1 MSGIIKYAFN
11 KLAKRPETIVL
22 NPQPLDPNQ
31 QSPNPTPMQSNHLTQ
46 GMAPTLAGMVKVFD
60 TAPEAKGIFE
70 SHFGIDLQALAGLS
84 PHELGSM
91 TDMILQAKEFMQHLP
106 TIEQHIADYIKAVT
120 DYNTF
125 IARSVK
131 AGFSGIK
138 EIDKSRL
145 DIFLEM
151 AGYKAHT
158 EKLGRKSDN
167 TIQQIE
173 RDRDNFISLSDFTLQ
188 TALEIKATALAKSK
202 EQVEQ
207 RPVVAA
213 EQAQQR
219 EIVNQRKQQ
228 IKDLITY
235 GTRGKQ

>member
-1 MSGIIKYAFN
+1 MSAIVKYVFG
-11 KLAKRPETIVL
+11 KLTKKPQATLLNSQPINSQSSQIQQPE
-22 NPQPLDPNQ
+22 
-31 QSPNPTPMQSNHLTQ
+31 QSNHLTQ
-46 GMAPTLAGMVKVFD
+46 GMAPSLSALVKVFD

-70 SHFGIDLQALAGLS
+70 SHFGIDLQALAGMS
-84 PHELGSM
+84 PQELGKM

-106 TIEQHIADYIKAVT
+106 TIEQHITDYVKAVT

-125 IARSVK
+125 IARSTK
-131 AGFSGIK
+131 AGFAGIK

-167 TIQQIE
+167 AVKQIE
-173 RDRDNFISLSDFTLQ
+173 ADRDNYINLSDFTLQ
-188 TALEIKATALAKSK
+188 TALQIKATALAKAK

-207 RPVVAA
+207 RPIVTA
-213 EQAQQR
+213 ELAQQR

-228 IKDLITY
+228 VKDLITY
-235 GTRGKQ
+235 GTRGR

>member
-11 KLAKRPETIVL
+11 KLAKKPQTIVL
-22 NPQPLDPNQ
+22 NPQPLEPNQ
-31 QSPNPTPMQSNHLTQ
+31 QSPNPTPTQSNHLTQ
-46 GMAPTLAGMVKVFD
+46 GMAPSLAGMVKVFD

-151 AGYKAHT
+151 AGYKAHQ

-167 TIQQIE
+167 AVQQIE
-173 RDRDNFISLSDFTLQ
+173 VDRDNFISLSDFTLQ
-188 TALEIKATALAKSK
+188 TALQIKATALAKSK

-213 EQAQQR
+213 ELAQQR

-228 IKDLITY
+228 IKDLIQY

>member
-1 MSGIIKYAFN
+1 MSAIVKYLFG
-11 KLAKRPETIVL
+11 KLAKKPQAIVL
-22 NPQPLDPNQ
+22 NPQPIHSQSTQIQ
-31 QSPNPTPMQSNHLTQ
+31 QPEQSNHLTG
-46 GMAPTLAGMVKVFD
+46 GMAPSLSTLVKVFD

-70 SHFGIDLQALAGLS
+70 NHFGIDLQALAGMS
-84 PHELGSM
+84 PQELGKM

-106 TIEQHIADYIKAVT
+106 TIEQHINDYIKAVT

-131 AGFSGIK
+131 AGFTGIK

-145 DIFLEM
+145 DVFLEM

-167 TIQQIE
+167 AVKQIE
-173 RDRDNFISLSDFTLQ
+173 ADKDNFISLSDFTLQ
-188 TALEIKATALAKSK
+188 TALQIKATALAKAK

-213 EQAQQR
+213 EQAEQR
-219 EIVNQRKQQ
+219 EIVNRRKQE
-228 IKDLITY
+228 IKNLITY

>member
-1 MSGIIKYAFN
+1 M
-11 KLAKRPETIVL
+11 L
-22 NPQPLDPNQ
+22 NPQPVQ
-31 QSPNPTPMQSNHLTQ
+31 QQQPRQTPSSPVSSDHFTQ
-46 GMAPTLAGMVKVFD
+46 GMAPSLAGLVKVFD
-60 TAPEAKGIFE
+60 TAPVAKGIFE

-84 PHELGSM
+84 PQELGKM
-91 TDMILQAKEFMQHLP
+91 TDMILQAKEFMSHLP
-106 TIEQHIADYIKAVT
+106 TIEQHISDYIKSVT

-125 IARSVK
+125 IARTTK
-131 AGFSGIK
+131 AGFTGIK

-167 TIQQIE
+167 AVKQIE
-173 RDRDNFISLSDFTLQ
+173 VDRDNFISLSDFTLQ
-188 TALEIKATALAKSK
+188 TALQIKATALAKSK

-213 EQAQQR
+213 ELAQQR

-228 IKDLITY
+228 IKDLIQY